1 MMLNYFDKVKDYLLE
16 MGHEIVREDVAE
28 GILIITNESKGLMNT
43 MLDCEGE
50 ILVIE
55 QHILNMDPNETNAH
69 RRLLQINREVVH
81 GAFVLNED
89 ASMLLFRDTLQLS
102 NLDPNELEGSLNA
115 LSIALIENTDE
126 LLSWAVNE
134 TIS

>member
-1 MMLNYFDKVKDYLLE
+1 MLNYFEKVKGYLLDL
-16 MGHEIVREDVAE
+16 GHDIVNEDEGE
-28 GILIITNESKGLMNT
+28 GILIITNEDKGLLNT

-55 QHILNMDPNETNAH
+55 QHILDMKAEQTGAYK
-69 RRLLQINREVVH
+69 RLLQMNREVVH

-89 ASMLLFRDTLQLS
+89 ASKLLFRDTLQLS

-115 LSIALIENTDE
+115 LTIALVENTDE
-126 LLSWAVNE
+126 LISWGNNNN
-134 TIS
+134 

>member
-16 MGHEIVREDVAE
+16 MGHDIVREDVGE
-28 GILIITNESKGLMNT
+28 GILIITNQSKGLMNT

-55 QHILNMDPNETNAH
+55 QHILDMNPNQSTAH
-69 RRLLQINREVVH
+69 KRLLQINREVVH

-89 ASMLLFRDTLQLS
+89 ATMLLFRDTLQLS

-115 LSIALIENTDE
+115 LSIALIENTEE
-126 LLSWAVNE
+126 LLSWAVKE
-134 TIS
+134 TVS